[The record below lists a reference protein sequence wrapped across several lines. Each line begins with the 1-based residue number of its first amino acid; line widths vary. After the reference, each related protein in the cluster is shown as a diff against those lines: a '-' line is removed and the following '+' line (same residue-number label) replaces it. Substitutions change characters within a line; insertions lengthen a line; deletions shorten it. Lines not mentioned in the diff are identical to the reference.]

1 MFLEKELEREFL
13 EFAMPRQKVIAL
25 RGMFIFNAFSAIF
38 ILLDIQ
44 SHNYTGFESN
54 VFISRALFFI
64 LSIPLIVATIKSKTN
79 QSYTTYIFIFVL
91 LAISHNFF
99 VQLTRSPTEIM
110 AVSIDTIFILG
121 IYLLFRIE
129 LKYELILAL
138 LLTYSSF
145 YVSTYHREMI
155 GIEYSRVLFIL
166 LAANV
171 VGFYMSNYWQHTERL
186 MFKANKEEQI
196 LKEKYKL
203 ALESVKTLTG
213 LIPICSSCGKIKDD
227 EGYWKKVEEYLSKAT
242 SAQFSHSVC
251 RSCIKDLYGDE
262 ILQAVIKAEEDEDND
277 DAKEQSTK

>member
-1 MFLEKELEREFL
+1 
-13 EFAMPRQKVIAL
+13 
-25 RGMFIFNAFSAIF
+25 
-38 ILLDIQ
+38 
-44 SHNYTGFESN
+44 
-54 VFISRALFFI
+54 
-64 LSIPLIVATIKSKTN
+64 
-79 QSYTTYIFIFVL
+79 
-91 LAISHNFF
+91 
-99 VQLTRSPTEIM
+99 
-110 AVSIDTIFILG
+110 
-121 IYLLFRIE
+121 
-129 LKYELILAL
+129 
-138 LLTYSSF
+138 
-145 YVSTYHREMI
+145 MI

-227 EGYWKKVEEYLSKAT
+227 EGYWTKVEEYLSKAT